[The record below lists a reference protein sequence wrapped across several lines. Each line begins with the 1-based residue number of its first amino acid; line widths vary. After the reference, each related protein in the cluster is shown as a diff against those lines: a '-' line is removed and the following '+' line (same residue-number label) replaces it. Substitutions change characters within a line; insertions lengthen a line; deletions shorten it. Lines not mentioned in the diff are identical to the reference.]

1 MKLLQNRRT
10 LPSFNVHWS
19 PQLISPEIDLLIENF
34 NGQVWNENQKI
45 QSRFFRKVFDS
56 EIHLDEEWKLNLS
69 YFSKGKILE
78 TPKALGFVNLEPK
91 IELTDA
97 GEKLLS
103 GKRTGEIIAR
113 QLLKFQLPSPY
124 HTDNK
129 NRFFVKPY
137 LELLRLVAEL
147 DGLSKTEIALFFS
160 QLTHLDKYETVKKK
174 ILDFRAERKQIK
186 TNRKEFV
193 QKRFNEEIEE
203 IFEAEI
209 ETKGYRTRESAETS
223 AQKFFKT
230 KQNNM
235 RDYADAFI
243 RYLRATELVTF
254 NARQARLVISKFK
267 ADEVLFVLQN
277 TERKPTNFAKTA
289 DFKKY
294 LFDSTAPALL
304 TDDRKLLTEKIARLD
319 KSKVVSTFDAEQL
332 KYVLSELEEE
342 HRSEVIQT
350 QKQKLKTYEELP
362 DIVEVFDRIKNK
374 ELPDAPLFLE
384 WNIWRAMEMLNYG
397 QIDGNFITDLDG
409 APLSTASAKKP
420 DIECEYDNFKLII
433 EVTMSSGQKQYDME
447 GEPVARHYGDAKRE
461 SAEKPVYCLF
471 IAPKIS
477 EGTLAHFHNLNKMHT
492 RFYGGK
498 TRIVPMNLETFIE
511 FTKTGVQKKFSQ
523 TKILEKFF
531 SQAIEA
537 NSKSEDEQVWFSDVE
552 KMAETWT

>member
-1 MKLLQNRRT
+1 MANLSKSYTLFAFTSPRT
-10 LPSFNVHWS
+10 
-19 PQLISPEIDLLIENF
+19 IEKIIPEIALLIENF
-34 NGQVWNENQKI
+34 TGEIWIGSSQL
-45 QSRFFRKVFDS
+45 QSDFFDVLFDS
-56 EIHLDEEWKLNLS
+56 EFYEGEIRPSDAALAARDR
-69 YFSKGKILE
+69 I
-78 TPKALGFVNLEPK
+78 TRAPKALGFVNLEPI

-103 GKRTGEIIAR
+103 GKRTGEVITR

-129 NRFFVKPY
+129 DRFFVKPY
-137 LELLRLVAEL
+137 LELLRLVYEL

-174 ILDFRAERKQIK
+174 ILDFRTERKQIK

-203 IFEAEI
+203 IFEEEI
-209 ETKGYRTRESAETS
+209 ETKGYRTRESADTS
-223 AQKFFKT
+223 EQKFFKT
-230 KQNNM
+230 KQSNM

-254 NARQARLVISKFK
+254 NARQARLVVSKFK
-267 ADEVLFVLQN
+267 TDEVLFILKNIQ
-277 TERKPTNFAKTA
+277 RKPYFGKTS
-289 DFKKY
+289 DFKKN
-294 LFDSTAPALL
+294 LFDSTSPALL
-304 TDDRKLLTEKIARLD
+304 TDDKKLLTEKIRKLD
-319 KSKVVSTFDAEQL
+319 ETKADSKFDAEQL
-332 KYVLSELEEE
+332 KDILVELEEK
-342 HRSEVIQT
+342 HKSEVLQT

-362 DIVEVFDRIKNK
+362 DILEVFERIKNR

-397 QIDGNFITDLDG
+397 QINGNFVTDLDG

-420 DIECEYDNFKLII
+420 DIECDYENFKLII

-471 IAPKIS
+471 IAPKVS
-477 EGTLAHFHNLNKMHT
+477 EGTLAHFHNLNKMNT

-498 TRIVPMNLETFIE
+498 TQIVPMSLETFIKFSE
-511 FTKTGVQKKFSQ
+511 IGVQKKFSR
-523 TKILEKFF
+523 TEILEKFF

-537 NSKSEDEQVWFSDVE
+537 NSKSEDEQIWFSEIE
-552 KMAETWT
+552 KMVETWT

>member
-1 MKLLQNRRT
+1 M
-10 LPSFNVHWS
+10 
-19 PQLISPEIDLLIENF
+19 ISSEIDLLIENF
-34 NGQVWNENQKI
+34 NGQVWNGNQKI
-45 QSRFFRKVFDS
+45 QNQFFRKVFDS

-78 TPKALGFVNLEPK
+78 TSKSLGFVNLEPK

-103 GKRTGEIIAR
+103 GKRTGEIITR

-137 LELLRLVAEL
+137 LELLRLVYEL

-160 QLTHLDKYETVKKK
+160 QLTHLDKYEIVKKK
-174 ILDFRAERKQIK
+174 ILAFRAERKQIK

-203 IFEAEI
+203 IFQEEI
-209 ETKGYRTRESAETS
+209 ETKGYKTRESADTS
-223 AQKFFKT
+223 EQKFFKT
-230 KQNNM
+230 KQSNM

-267 ADEVLFVLQN
+267 TDEVLFILKN
-277 TERKPTNFAKTA
+277 TQREPNFSKTV

-294 LFDSTAPALL
+294 LFDSAVPALL
-304 TDDRKLLTEKIARLD
+304 TDDKKLLTEKIGKLD
-319 KSKVVSTFDAEQL
+319 ESKADSKFDAEQL
-332 KYVLSELEEE
+332 KDVLAELEEK
-342 HRSEVIQT
+342 HKSEVIQT

-362 DIVEVFDRIKNK
+362 DILEVFERIKNR

-397 QIDGNFITDLDG
+397 QINGNFVTDLDG

-420 DIECEYDNFKLII
+420 DIECEYETFKLII

-471 IAPKIS
+471 IAPKVS
-477 EGTLAHFHNLNKMHT
+477 EGTLAHFHNLNKMNT
-492 RFYGGK
+492 KFYGGK
-498 TRIVPMNLETFIE
+498 TQIVPMNLETFIK
-511 FTKTGVQKKFSQ
+511 FTEIGVDKKFSQ
-523 TKILEKFF
+523 TEVLEKFF

-537 NSKSEDEQVWFSDVE
+537 NSNSEDEEIWFSDVE